1 MDGSQTFLSFQ
12 GLTNKSSQTVL
23 NPHLLKCTALKRCF
37 TRRIFSFPFFSGVSS
52 ILDCGGSFKLD
63 QIYDTGHHRTGGQ
76 KLVDK
81 IYDIGAG
88 VTPGEDSDVRPEP
101 GYIRG
106 HSGNVTAI
114 LGKTAILNC
123 RVTGVGNRSEEQ
135 S

>member
-1 MDGSQTFLSFQ
+1 M
-12 GLTNKSSQTVL
+12 
-23 NPHLLKCTALKRCF
+23 
-37 TRRIFSFPFFSGVSS
+37 
-52 ILDCGGSFKLD
+52 DCGGSFKLD
-63 QIYDTGHHRTGGQ
+63 QIYDTGHHRPGGQ